1 MNKEEWEEIIERG
14 AIILPSYEL
23 HRLAGPLYEADDE
36 GQIDETKPVGHHPNT
51 YWDKSY
57 QDHHY
62 YSVTALV
69 PSKTEIGVFEYHVY
83 DEDENC
89 YNDDVTKTMEIS
101 DPYQYQ
107 TEKECW
113 RLQGY
118 SDEDFYRAMQV
129 NAAPNGRMN
138 RTLYHQAGN
147 SIPVPI
153 FESLFKEILKELD
166 FDWELE
172 ETSA

>member
-1 MNKEEWEEIIERG
+1 MNKEEWEKIIERG

-57 QDHHY
+57 QDYHHY
-62 YSVTALV
+62 SLTALV
-69 PSKTEIGVFEYHVY
+69 PSKTEIGVFGYHVY

-89 YNDDVTKTMEIS
+89 YNDDVTETMAIS

-107 TEKECW
+107 TEKE
-113 RLQGY
+113 Y
-118 SDEDFYRAMQV
+118 
-129 NAAPNGRMN
+129 
-138 RTLYHQAGN
+138 
-147 SIPVPI
+147 
-153 FESLFKEILKELD
+153 LKQ
-166 FDWELE
+166 LE
-172 ETSA
+172 GV